1 MIGNSRTWAQRIRQG
16 VGAPVQ
22 PKQDHRA
29 DAETALIALGYKPMQ
44 ATKAIEQAAN
54 TLGADAE
61 TEALIRQ
68 ALKMM
73 VAG

>member
-1 MIGNSRTWAQRIRQG
+1 
-16 VGAPVQ
+16 
-22 PKQDHRA
+22 
-29 DAETALIALGYKPMQ
+29 MQ